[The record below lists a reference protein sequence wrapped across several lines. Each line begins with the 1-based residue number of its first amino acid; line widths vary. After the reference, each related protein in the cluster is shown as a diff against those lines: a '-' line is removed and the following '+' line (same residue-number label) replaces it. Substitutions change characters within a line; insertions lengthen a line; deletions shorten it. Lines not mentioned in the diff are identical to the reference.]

1 MNKITVIGN
10 AIVDVIAAPIDKN
23 IFEQE
28 SSSANTIKSSFG
40 EDALNESVILSRFG
54 KMLS

>member
-1 MNKITVIGN
+1 MKKITVIGN

-28 SSSANTIKSSFG
+28 SYLQTQSNLPSEETH
-40 EDALNESVILSRFG
+40 
-54 KMLS
+54 